1 MVGYVSQGHRL
12 TGIDLIDLD
21 WPPNPPP
28 FVPLAS
34 QDYDSALRL
43 AAGAAQRDTVYRTMA
58 EESYAA
64 GNFRAAA
71 GQWGKVVGGRPGFE
85 EVALQLVGC
94 GDPEA
99 LQVFL
104 EAKLK
109 VSSGPPRKPYVPWCQ
124 KSQSLV
130 YCTR

>member
-1 MVGYVSQGHRL
+1 
-12 TGIDLIDLD
+12 
-21 WPPNPPP
+21 
-28 FVPLAS
+28 
-34 QDYDSALRL
+34 
-43 AAGAAQRDTVYRTMA
+43 MA
-58 EESYAA
+58 EESYAG
-64 GNFRAAA
+64 GNYRGAA

-109 VSSGPPRKPYVPWCQ
+109 VGAPWYDVVHACDTCVVCCAGPQILKPVAEPHHH
-124 KSQSLV
+124 
-130 YCTR
+130 T